1 MKQYKYEQAQRIQ
14 EQLGELAYQ
23 PHLTEVT
30 PGAKLS
36 FQQAYEAAVGQY
48 MPPDVY
54 AENALANQFIE
65 EQTSQMAL
73 KLESVGVQTKINGP
87 AISMVCLLTGQHREI
102 PSYRNICF
110 LPSVAKRNRRP
121 YLNTLE
127 YYVTHKAPSEYWR
140 YMVVTAGDL
149 IPVKHGKMNLKRQI
163 VWFKK
168 RLSRWRERICRKYH
182 MDVVLQA
189 IEMPMKNGKI
199 HLHAN
204 ILYKPNAFLV
214 GNGWNNFLQETKAAY
229 GEKWFKE
236 SGRIKNIRE
245 MVKYPFKPNEVR
257 DASAHDLKWFFEN
270 TFGMRIVEFLG
281 GLRSF
286 KTELKNSKRKVFR
299 INGNLAIRD
308 LEHRFDDR
316 DGFETELDSLDP
328 DSDAM
333 AEALADQDAIEVRD
347 TDHEQTPELPKSV
360 AENIVL
366 CRMMPNFAFGNFAA
380 PSALILNYQPRPILQ
395 ASQDRLAYL
404 AYYQDDAR
412 RIWREKGLPDPR
424 CLPQLHE
431 ACINGDAGKIEAIYS
446 HYIVHN
452 GTISSHAAERQGD
465 VIELVDSDPPD
476 PPENSS
482 NFGSDADL
490 VREFIQIFS

>member
-1 MKQYKYEQAQRIQ
+1 MKQYKYEQAIRIR
-14 EQLGELAYQ
+14 EQLGELSYEPEKTKIA
-23 PHLTEVT
+23 

-36 FQQAYEAAVGQY
+36 FEQAYEAAVGQY
-48 MPPDVY
+48 MPPDMY

-65 EQTSQMAL
+65 DQTTEIAA
-73 KLESVGVQTKINGP
+73 KLESVGVKTKIDGA
-87 AISMVCLLTGQHREI
+87 AISQVCLLTGQHKEI

-127 YYVTHKAPSEYWR
+127 YYVTYEDPSKYWR
-140 YMVVTAGDL
+140 YMVVTAGPL
-149 IPVKHGKMNLKRQI
+149 VPVKPGKLNLKHEI
-163 VWFKK
+163 DVFKGQ
-168 RLSRWRERICRKYH
+168 LARWRERICRKYH
-182 MDVVLQA
+182 MNVILQV
-189 IEMPMKNGKI
+189 IEMPLKQGKV

-204 ILYKPNAFLV
+204 VLYKPKVFLF
-214 GNGWNNFLQETKAAY
+214 GNRWDEFLEETKEAF
-229 GEKWFKE
+229 GKKWLKD
-236 SGRIKNIRE
+236 SGRIRNLRE
-245 MVKYPFKPNEVR
+245 MVKYPFKPNDVR
-257 DASAHDLKWFFEN
+257 NASASDLKWFFEN

-286 KTELKNSKRKVFR
+286 KADLKHSKRKVFR

-308 LEHRFDDR
+308 LETRFDDR
-316 DGFETELDSLDP
+316 DDCEPDVDLDPLEP
-328 DSDAM
+328 DSDAL
-333 AEALADQDAIEVRD
+333 AAALESEDGIEVRE
-347 TDHEQTPELPKSV
+347 TDQPLELPKST

-366 CRMMPNFAFGNFAA
+366 CRMMPNFAFSNFAA

-395 ASQDRLAYL
+395 ASKDRLEYL
-404 AYYQDDAR
+404 RYYEDDAR

-424 CLPQLHE
+424 CLPHLRE
-431 ACINGDAGKIEAIYS
+431 ACLQGDVGKIEALYTS
-446 HYIVHN
+446 YIVHN